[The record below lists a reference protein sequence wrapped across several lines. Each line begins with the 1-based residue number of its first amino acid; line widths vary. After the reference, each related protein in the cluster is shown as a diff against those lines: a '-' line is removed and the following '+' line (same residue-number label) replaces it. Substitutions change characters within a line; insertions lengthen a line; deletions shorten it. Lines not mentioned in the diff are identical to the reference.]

1 MYSALKRNGIP
12 LYELAREGKTIAREE
27 REIEIYSLER
37 RSLDLPYLTFETR
50 VSKGTYIRSLG
61 EEIADSLSTCG
72 HLIALKR
79 VSIGSFLLK
88 DAHATEDVTEED
100 ARTIEEILSFMDRRI
115 VDEATEKK
123 IRNGMRLSL
132 NGKTP
137 LLMMNRKE
145 QALAVYEKKAD
156 GFFYCKRG
164 LWK

>member
-1 MYSALKRNGIP
+1 M
-12 LYELAREGKTIAREE
+12 
-27 REIEIYSLER
+27 
-37 RSLDLPYLTFETR
+37 
-50 VSKGTYIRSLG
+50 
-61 EEIADSLSTCG
+61 
-72 HLIALKR
+72 
-79 VSIGSFLLK
+79 SIGSFLLK